1 MRRVLQ
7 GAGMSDYLIQSDSNE
22 TNIEKNNSDQLGQSG
37 EYSQVPQLSWDTGT
51 AYDFFISLSVLHEPD
66 SFGLRSSWAAGVRS
80 RLSTDDRKTL
90 LVAERLVG
98 TPLNWIYNLPAPKS
112 ATSALWTL
120 RQLPSDQRFPMLV
133 FSTCYFQEVNEV
145 LEDVADRRSWNE
157 ADIESLKKAYRI
169 AYRKK
174 GEHHKIPA
182 SKVLASILDAWIHP
196 VEYGEIYLTALENY
210 YQAFFAEEEQ
220 QIEQALE
227 DGLLKAKDL
236 AKNLKFSEL
245 FEQLSQGLQMD
256 NLSEMTEMVLVPSYW
271 CTPLVFFGEISE
283 KKMLVTF
290 GVRPKDA
297 SLEHGEVIPD
307 ALLRGLKAVSDPT
320 RLRILHYLAQ
330 EPMTPAE
337 LARKLRLRAPTVT
350 HHLKTLRLAGLVH
363 LSLETHGE
371 RHYAARNEAINE
383 LNSLLHNFVESE
395 SGEMTL
401 E

>member
-1 MRRVLQ
+1 MNEN
-7 GAGMSDYLIQSDSNE
+7 LIQSDSNE
-22 TNIEKNNSDQLGQSG
+22 TNIDKNSSGQL
-37 EYSQVPQLSWDTGT
+37 PQLSWDTGT
-51 AYDFFISLSVLHEPD
+51 VYDFFISLSVLHEPD

-90 LVAERLVG
+90 LVAERIVG

-120 RQLPSDQRFPMLV
+120 RQLPSDQRLPMLV
-133 FSTCYFQEVNEV
+133 FSTGYFQEVNEV
-145 LEDVADRRSWNE
+145 FKDVADRRSWND
-157 ADIESLKKAYRI
+157 ADVESLKKAYRI

-174 GEHHKIPA
+174 GEHHKIPS

-196 VEYGEIYLTALENY
+196 VEYGELYLTALENY

-220 QIEQALE
+220 QIEPALE
-227 DGLLKAKDL
+227 DGLRKAKDL
-236 AKNLKFSEL
+236 AKSLTFPEL
-245 FEQLSQGLQMD
+245 FEQLSQGLHID

-271 CTPLVFFGEISE
+271 CTPLVFLGEISE
-283 KKMLVTF
+283 KKLLVTF

-337 LARKLRLRAPTVT
+337 LARRLRLRAPTVT
-350 HHLKTLRLAGLVH
+350 HHLKALRLAGLVH

-371 RHYAARNEAINE
+371 GHYAARIEAINE

-395 SGEMTL
+395 SGEKIL

>member
-1 MRRVLQ
+1 MNEN
-7 GAGMSDYLIQSDSNE
+7 LIQSDSNE
-22 TNIEKNNSDQLGQSG
+22 TNIDKNSSGQLGQSG
-37 EYSQVPQLSWDTGT
+37 EYSQLPQLSWDTGT

-112 ATSALWTL
+112 ASSALRAL
-120 RQLPSDQRFPMLV
+120 RQLPSDQRLPMLV
-133 FSTCYFQEVNEV
+133 FSMGYFQEVNVV
-145 LEDVADRRSWNE
+145 LKDVADRRSWNE

-182 SKVLASILDAWIHP
+182 SKVLASILDAWIQP
-196 VEYGEIYLTALENY
+196 VEYGEIYLAALENY

-220 QIEQALE
+220 QIEPALE
-227 DGLLKAKDL
+227 DGLRK
-236 AKNLKFSEL
+236 AKNLTFPEL
-245 FEQLSQGLQMD
+245 FEQLSQGLHMD

-271 CTPLVFFGEISE
+271 CTPLVFLGEISE
-283 KKMLVTF
+283 KKLLVTF
-290 GVRPKDA
+290 GVRPMDA

-337 LARKLRLRAPTVT
+337 LARRLRLRAPTVT
-350 HHLKTLRLAGLVH
+350 HHLKALRLAGLVH

-371 RHYAARNEAINE
+371 RHYAARIEAINE
-383 LNSLLHNFVESE
+383 LDSLLHNFVESE
-395 SGEMTL
+395 SGKMIL

>member
-1 MRRVLQ
+1 MNEN
-7 GAGMSDYLIQSDSNE
+7 LIQSDSNE
-22 TNIEKNNSDQLGQSG
+22 TNIDKNSSGQL
-37 EYSQVPQLSWDTGT
+37 PQLSWDTGT
-51 AYDFFISLSVLHEPD
+51 VYDFFISLSVLHEPD

-90 LVAERLVG
+90 LVAERIVG

-120 RQLPSDQRFPMLV
+120 RQLPSDQRLPMLV
-133 FSTCYFQEVNEV
+133 FSTGYFQEVNEV
-145 LEDVADRRSWNE
+145 FKDVADRRSWND

-174 GEHHKIPA
+174 GEHHKIPS

-220 QIEQALE
+220 QIEPALE
-227 DGLLKAKDL
+227 DGLRKAKDL
-236 AKNLKFSEL
+236 AKSLTFPEL
-245 FEQLSQGLQMD
+245 FEQLSQGLHID

-271 CTPLVFFGEISE
+271 CTPLVFLGEISE
-283 KKMLVTF
+283 KKLLVTF

-337 LARKLRLRAPTVT
+337 LARRLRLRAPTVT
-350 HHLKTLRLAGLVH
+350 HHLKALRLAGLVH

-371 RHYAARNEAINE
+371 GHYAARIEAINE

-395 SGEMTL
+395 SGEKIL